1 MGKEENRFFFYKT
14 CLRSPKTC
22 LPGAWR
28 LAAQD
33 SGGGSVWQCQ
43 VYGSVCHCQVYGSV
57 WHCQVYGSVC
67 HCQVCGYFLAWP
79 GRAWPSPLYCS
90 EVAFSRDRRLLGSG
104 VTAGHCQPGGEG
116 QAADIMDVTLA
127 WEGDQRGAI
136 MVVSIGSDEDK
147 GLWDGLC

>member
-1 MGKEENRFFFYKT
+1 MDVTLACELAWGLHVHHCLQTCSWAEGMNNTEQIVKSPGSTFFFLENRPKASQNV
-14 CLRSPKTC
+14 SP
-22 LPGAWR
+22 WR

-43 VYGSVCHCQVYGSV
+43 VYGSVCHCQVCS
-57 WHCQVYGSVC
+57 
-67 HCQVCGYFLAWP
+67 YFLAWP

-116 QAADIMDVTLA
+116 QAGDIMDVTLA
-127 WEGDQRGAI
+127 CE
-136 MVVSIGSDEDK
+136 EDP
-147 GLWDGLC
+147 